1 MPNLR
6 RIEAAVPAIREK
18 KKVAAYA
25 RVSMQSERMLHS
37 LSAQVSYYSGLIQKN
52 PDWEYAGVY
61 ADDFISGT
69 NTVKRDEFKRMLADC
84 EAGKIDIILTKS
96 ISRFARNTVDLL
108 ETVRHLKDLG
118 VEVRFEKERI
128 RSMDG
133 DGELMLTILASFA
146 QEESRSISDNVK
158 WGIRKR
164 MQNGIPNGH
173 FRIYG
178 YRWEGDELVIVP
190 EEAEIVKRIFQ
201 NFLDGKSRLE
211 TERELAAEG
220 ITTRDGCRW
229 VDSNIKVVLTNV
241 TYTGNLLLQKEFIS
255 DPISKQRKKNR
266 GELPRY
272 YVEDTHPA
280 IIDKATFD
288 FVQEEMARRRELGAL
303 ANKSLNTSC
312 FTGKIKCPY
321 CGQSYM
327 HNKRVKN
334 GNVTKSVSRF
344 ARNTVDSLTT
354 VRMLKEK
361 GVEIYFEKENIWTLD
376 AKGELLITIMS
387 SLAQEESRS
396 ISENTTWGQ
405 RKRFADGKASVAYK
419 RFLGYDRGPNGGFV
433 VNQEQAKTVKLIYK
447 LFLDGLTCHAIA
459 KELTERKLPTPGGK
473 AVWSQST
480 VRSILTN
487 EKYKGDALLQK
498 EFTVDFLQ
506 KKTKKNEGEVPQY
519 YVEGNHEAI
528 IDPATF
534 DYVQAEMA
542 RRTRDKHRYSGVS
555 MFSSKIKCGECGCWY
570 GSKVWHSTD
579 KYRRVIYQC
588 NHKYKGGKPCSTPH
602 VTEEQ
607 VKDAFVRA
615 VNILLSEKAELGAN
629 VRAVI
634 AMLCGSAELEKQQAE
649 LKEELEVVVGLV
661 ERCVAENAR
670 TALDQDEYSERYNGL
685 VSRYEAVKAQFDEV
699 TQAIADKNDR
709 KKLLEQ
715 FLRMVETQEPV
726 TEFDERLWSSLVDFV
741 TVYREKDIRVTFK
754 DGTEI

>member
-1 MPNLR
+1 MYGSGKERDFMPNLR
-6 RIEAAVPAIREK
+6 KIEAAVPAIREK

-84 EAGKIDIILTKS
+84 EAGKIDIFLTKS
-96 ISRFARNTVDLL
+96 ISRFARYTVDLL
-108 ETVRHLKDLG
+108 ETVRRLKDLG

-178 YRWEGDELVIVP
+178 YRWKGDELVIVP

-241 TYTGNLLLQKEFIS
+241 TYTGNLLLQKEYIS

-266 GELPRY
+266 GELPQY
-272 YVEDTHPA
+272 YVENTHPA

-288 FVQEEMARRRELGAL
+288 FVQEEMARRRELGPM

-327 HNKRVKN
+327 HNKRTDRGDMEFWNCGSKKKKKKGTGCPVGGTINHKNMVKVCTEVLELDEFDEAIFLEKVDHIDVPERYTLEFHMTDGSVVTKRCPNTGHRDCWTPERRAEVSAKRRKN
-334 GNVTKSVSRF
+334 GTNPIGASCFT
-344 ARNTVDSLTT
+344 
-354 VRMLKEK
+354 
-361 GVEIYFEKENIWTLD
+361 
-376 AKGELLITIMS
+376 
-387 SLAQEESRS
+387 
-396 ISENTTWGQ
+396 GQ
-405 RKRFADGKASVAYK
+405 
-419 RFLGYDRGPNGGFV
+419 
-433 VNQEQAKTVKLIYK
+433 
-447 LFLDGLTCHAIA
+447 
-459 KELTERKLPTPGGK
+459 
-473 AVWSQST
+473 
-480 VRSILTN
+480 
-487 EKYKGDALLQK
+487 
-498 EFTVDFLQ
+498 
-506 KKTKKNEGEVPQY
+506 
-519 YVEGNHEAI
+519 
-528 IDPATF
+528 
-534 DYVQAEMA
+534 
-542 RRTRDKHRYSGVS
+542 
-555 MFSSKIKCGECGCWY
+555 IKCVSCGCNFRKATRNCKD
-570 GSKVWHSTD
+570 GSKVSHWRCAEHNGCDAPSLRENLLEQMVAEVLGLD
-579 KYRRVIYQC
+579 AFDAAAFREQIDRVEVLSSSELRFRFKDGRTASRKWQPP
-588 NHKYKGGKPCSTPH
+588 GRVGRPW
-602 VTEEQ
+602 TEEQ
-607 VKDAFVRA
+607 RTKFKES
-615 VNILLSEKAELGAN
+615 IKGAYTP
-629 VRAVI
+629 
-634 AMLCGSAELEKQQAE
+634 
-649 LKEELEVVVGLV
+649 
-661 ERCVAENAR
+661 ERCR
-670 TALDQDEYSERYNGL
+670 QMSEHMKQLRKERG
-685 VSRYEAVKAQFDEV
+685 
-699 TQAIADKNDR
+699 DKWR
-709 KKLLEQ
+709 
-715 FLRMVETQEPV
+715 
-726 TEFDERLWSSLVDFV
+726 
-741 TVYREKDIRVTFK
+741 REK
-754 DGTEI
+754 

>member
-6 RIEAAVPAIREK
+6 KIEAAVPIIRK
-18 KKVAAYA
+18 KKRVAAYA

-52 PDWEYAGVY
+52 SDWEYAGVY

-69 NTVKRDEFKRMLADC
+69 NTAKRDEFKRMLADC

-108 ETVRHLKDLG
+108 ETVRHLKDLD
-118 VEVRFEKERI
+118 VEVQFEKERI

-190 EEAEIVKRIFQ
+190 EEAEVVKRIFR

-211 TERELAAEG
+211 TERELADEG

-229 VDSNIKVVLTNV
+229 GDSNIKVVLTNV

-266 GELPRY
+266 GELPQY

-327 HNKRVKN
+327 HNKRTDRGDMEFWNCGSKKKKKKGTGCPVGGTINHKNMVKVCTEVLGLDEFDEAIFLEKVDHIDVPERYTLEFHMADGRVVTKACPNTGHRDCWTPERRAEVSAKRRKN
-334 GNVTKSVSRF
+334 GTNPIGASCFT
-344 ARNTVDSLTT
+344 
-354 VRMLKEK
+354 
-361 GVEIYFEKENIWTLD
+361 
-376 AKGELLITIMS
+376 
-387 SLAQEESRS
+387 
-396 ISENTTWGQ
+396 GQ
-405 RKRFADGKASVAYK
+405 
-419 RFLGYDRGPNGGFV
+419 
-433 VNQEQAKTVKLIYK
+433 
-447 LFLDGLTCHAIA
+447 
-459 KELTERKLPTPGGK
+459 
-473 AVWSQST
+473 
-480 VRSILTN
+480 
-487 EKYKGDALLQK
+487 
-498 EFTVDFLQ
+498 
-506 KKTKKNEGEVPQY
+506 
-519 YVEGNHEAI
+519 
-528 IDPATF
+528 
-534 DYVQAEMA
+534 
-542 RRTRDKHRYSGVS
+542 
-555 MFSSKIKCGECGCWY
+555 IKCVSCGCNFRKATRNCKD
-570 GSKVWHSTD
+570 GSKVSHWRCAEHNGCDAPSLRED
-579 KYRRVIYQC
+579 LLEQMVAEVLGLDAFDAAAFREQIDRVEVLSSSELRFC
-588 NHKYKGGKPCSTPH
+588 FKDGRTASCEWAPPERVGRPW
-602 VTEEQ
+602 TEEQ
-607 VKDAFVRA
+607 RTKFKESIKGAYTPERHRQM
-615 VNILLSEKAELGAN
+615 SEH
-629 VRAVI
+629 
-634 AMLCGSAELEKQQAE
+634 MKQ
-649 LKEELEVVVGLV
+649 LRKERG
-661 ERCVAENAR
+661 
-670 TALDQDEYSERYNGL
+670 
-685 VSRYEAVKAQFDEV
+685 
-699 TQAIADKNDR
+699 DK
-709 KKLLEQ
+709 
-715 FLRMVETQEPV
+715 
-726 TEFDERLWSSLVDFV
+726 WC
-741 TVYREKDIRVTFK
+741 REK
-754 DGTEI
+754 

>member
-6 RIEAAVPAIREK
+6 KIEAAVPIIRK
-18 KKVAAYA
+18 KKRVAAYA

-52 PDWEYAGVY
+52 SDWEYAGVY

-69 NTVKRDEFKRMLADC
+69 NTAKRDEFKRMLADC

-108 ETVRHLKDLG
+108 ETVRHLKDLD
-118 VEVRFEKERI
+118 VEVQFEKERI

-190 EEAEIVKRIFQ
+190 EEAEVVKRIFR

-211 TERELAAEG
+211 TERELADEG

-229 VDSNIKVVLTNV
+229 GDSNIKVVLTNV

-266 GELPRY
+266 GELPQY

-327 HNKRVKN
+327 HNKRTDRGDMEFWNCGSKKKKKKGTVCPVGGTINHKNMVKVCTEVLRLDEFDETAFLEKVDHIDVPKRYTLEFHMTDGSVVTKACPNTGHRDCWTPERRAEVSMKRRKN
-334 GNVTKSVSRF
+334 GTNPI
-344 ARNTVDSLTT
+344 
-354 VRMLKEK
+354 
-361 GVEIYFEKENIWTLD
+361 G
-376 AKGELLITIMS
+376 
-387 SLAQEESRS
+387 
-396 ISENTTWGQ
+396 
-405 RKRFADGKASVAYK
+405 AS
-419 RFLGYDRGPNGGFV
+419 
-433 VNQEQAKTVKLIYK
+433 
-447 LFLDGLTCHAIA
+447 C
-459 KELTERKLPTPGGK
+459 
-473 AVWSQST
+473 
-480 VRSILTN
+480 
-487 EKYKGDALLQK
+487 
-498 EFTVDFLQ
+498 FT
-506 KKTKKNEGEVPQY
+506 G
-519 YVEGNHEAI
+519 
-528 IDPATF
+528 
-534 DYVQAEMA
+534 
-542 RRTRDKHRYSGVS
+542 R
-555 MFSSKIKCGECGCWY
+555 IKCVSCGCNFRKATRNCKD
-570 GSKVWHSTD
+570 GSKVSHWRCAEHNGCDSPSLREDLLEQMAAEVLGLDAFDAAAFREKIDRAEVLSSSELRFCFKDGRTVS
-579 KYRRVIYQC
+579 RNWQPPERV
-588 NHKYKGGKPCSTPH
+588 GRPW
-602 VTEEQ
+602 TEEQ
-607 VKDAFVRA
+607 RA
-615 VNILLSEKAELGAN
+615 KFKESIKGAYTPERRRQMSEH
-629 VRAVI
+629 
-634 AMLCGSAELEKQQAE
+634 MKQ
-649 LKEELEVVVGLV
+649 LRKERG
-661 ERCVAENAR
+661 
-670 TALDQDEYSERYNGL
+670 
-685 VSRYEAVKAQFDEV
+685 
-699 TQAIADKNDR
+699 DKWR
-709 KKLLEQ
+709 
-715 FLRMVETQEPV
+715 
-726 TEFDERLWSSLVDFV
+726 
-741 TVYREKDIRVTFK
+741 REK
-754 DGTEI
+754 

>member
-6 RIEAAVPAIREK
+6 KIEAAVPAIREK

-190 EEAEIVKRIFQ
+190 EEAEVVKRIFR

-211 TERELAAEG
+211 TERELADEG

-229 VDSNIKVVLTNV
+229 GDSNIKVVLTNV

-266 GELPRY
+266 GELPQY

-334 GNVTKSVSRF
+334 GNVQEYWNCGSKKKKKVGDGCPVGGTINHKNMVKVCTEVLGLDEF
-344 ARNTVDSLTT
+344 DETAFLEKVD
-354 VRMLKEK
+354 R
-361 GVEIYFEKENIWTLD
+361 I
-376 AKGELLITIMS
+376 
-387 SLAQEESRS
+387 
-396 ISENTTWGQ
+396 
-405 RKRFADGKASVAYK
+405 
-419 RFLGYDRGPNGGFV
+419 
-433 VNQEQAKTVKLIYK
+433 
-447 LFLDGLTCHAIA
+447 
-459 KELTERKLPTPGGK
+459 
-473 AVWSQST
+473 
-480 VRSILTN
+480 
-487 EKYKGDALLQK
+487 
-498 EFTVDFLQ
+498 
-506 KKTKKNEGEVPQY
+506 EVPQKY
-519 YVEGNHEAI
+519 TLDFHM
-528 IDPATF
+528 IDGS
-534 DYVQAEMA
+534 VV
-542 RRTRDKHRYSGVS
+542 TRDCPNTGHQDCWTPERRAEVS
-555 MFSSKIKCGECGCWY
+555 AKRRKNGTNPIGASCFTGQIKCVSCGCNFRKATRNCKD
-570 GSKVWHSTD
+570 GSKVSHWRCAEHNGCDAPSLREDLLEQMATGVLGLD
-579 KYRRVIYQC
+579 AFDAAVFREQIDRVEVLSSSELRFCFKDGRTVSRNWQPPERV
-588 NHKYKGGKPCSTPH
+588 GRPW
-602 VTEEQ
+602 TEEQ
-607 VKDAFVRA
+607 RA
-615 VNILLSEKAELGAN
+615 KFKESIKGAYTPERRRQMSEHMKQLRKERGDKW
-629 VRAVI
+629 RK
-634 AMLCGSAELEKQQAE
+634 EK
-649 LKEELEVVVGLV
+649 
-661 ERCVAENAR
+661 
-670 TALDQDEYSERYNGL
+670 
-685 VSRYEAVKAQFDEV
+685 
-699 TQAIADKNDR
+699 
-709 KKLLEQ
+709 
-715 FLRMVETQEPV
+715 
-726 TEFDERLWSSLVDFV
+726 
-741 TVYREKDIRVTFK
+741 
-754 DGTEI
+754 

>member
-52 PDWEYAGVY
+52 GLGICRRY

-334 GNVTKSVSRF
+334 GNVQEYWNCGSKKKKKVGDGCPVGGTINHKNMVKVCTEVLGLDEF
-344 ARNTVDSLTT
+344 DETAFLEKVD
-354 VRMLKEK
+354 R
-361 GVEIYFEKENIWTLD
+361 I
-376 AKGELLITIMS
+376 
-387 SLAQEESRS
+387 
-396 ISENTTWGQ
+396 
-405 RKRFADGKASVAYK
+405 
-419 RFLGYDRGPNGGFV
+419 
-433 VNQEQAKTVKLIYK
+433 
-447 LFLDGLTCHAIA
+447 
-459 KELTERKLPTPGGK
+459 
-473 AVWSQST
+473 
-480 VRSILTN
+480 
-487 EKYKGDALLQK
+487 
-498 EFTVDFLQ
+498 
-506 KKTKKNEGEVPQY
+506 EVPQKY
-519 YVEGNHEAI
+519 TLDFHM
-528 IDPATF
+528 IDA
-534 DYVQAEMA
+534 
-542 RRTRDKHRYSGVS
+542 
-555 MFSSKIKCGECGCWY
+555 
-570 GSKVWHSTD
+570 VW
-579 KYRRVIYQC
+579 
-588 NHKYKGGKPCSTPH
+588 
-602 VTEEQ
+602 
-607 VKDAFVRA
+607 
-615 VNILLSEKAELGAN
+615 
-629 VRAVI
+629 
-634 AMLCGSAELEKQQAE
+634 
-649 LKEELEVVVGLV
+649 
-661 ERCVAENAR
+661 
-670 TALDQDEYSERYNGL
+670 
-685 VSRYEAVKAQFDEV
+685 
-699 TQAIADKNDR
+699 
-709 KKLLEQ
+709 
-715 FLRMVETQEPV
+715 
-726 TEFDERLWSSLVDFV
+726 
-741 TVYREKDIRVTFK
+741 
-754 DGTEI
+754 

>member
-6 RIEAAVPAIREK
+6 KIEAAVPAIREK

-69 NTVKRDEFKRMLADC
+69 NTVRRDEFKRMLADC

-118 VEVRFEKERI
+118 IEVRFEKENI

-164 MQNGIPNGH
+164 MQNGIPNGR

-211 TERELAAEG
+211 TEREFADEG
-220 ITTRDGCRW
+220 ITTRDGHRW
-229 VDSNIKVVLTNV
+229 TDSNLKVVQTNV
-241 TYTGNLLLQKEFIS
+241 TYTGNLLLQKEFVA
-255 DPISKQRKKNR
+255 DPITKQKKKNR
-266 GELPRY
+266 GELPQY
-272 YVEDTHPA
+272 YVEDTHPP

-334 GNVTKSVSRF
+334 GNVQEYWNCGSKKKKKIGDGCPVGGTINHKNMVKVCTEVLGLTEFDESVF
-344 ARNTVDSLTT
+344 LEQVDHID
-354 VRMLKEK
+354 VPER
-361 GVEIYFEKENIWTLD
+361 YTL
-376 AKGELLITIMS
+376 EFHM
-387 SLAQEESRS
+387 
-396 ISENTTWGQ
+396 
-405 RKRFADGKASVAYK
+405 ADGRVITKDCPNTGHQDCWTPERRAAKA
-419 RFLGYDRGPNGGFV
+419 
-433 VNQEQAKTVKLIYK
+433 
-447 LFLDGLTCHAIA
+447 
-459 KELTERKLPTPGGK
+459 
-473 AVWSQST
+473 
-480 VRSILTN
+480 
-487 EKYKGDALLQK
+487 
-498 EFTVDFLQ
+498 EFM
-506 KKTKKNEGEVPQY
+506 KK
-519 YVEGNHEAI
+519 
-528 IDPATF
+528 
-534 DYVQAEMA
+534 EMA
-542 RRTRDKHRYSGVS
+542 RRKELRIHGAKKSHGDSGD
-555 MFSSKIKCGECGCWY
+555 
-570 GSKVWHSTD
+570 H
-579 KYRRVIYQC
+579 
-588 NHKYKGGKPCSTPH
+588 
-602 VTEEQ
+602 
-607 VKDAFVRA
+607 
-615 VNILLSEKAELGAN
+615 
-629 VRAVI
+629 
-634 AMLCGSAELEKQQAE
+634 
-649 LKEELEVVVGLV
+649 
-661 ERCVAENAR
+661 
-670 TALDQDEYSERYNGL
+670 
-685 VSRYEAVKAQFDEV
+685 
-699 TQAIADKNDR
+699 
-709 KKLLEQ
+709 
-715 FLRMVETQEPV
+715 
-726 TEFDERLWSSLVDFV
+726 
-741 TVYREKDIRVTFK
+741 
-754 DGTEI
+754 

>member
-118 VEVRFEKERI
+118 VEVQFEKERI

-178 YRWEGDELVIVP
+178 YRWESDELVIVP

-229 VDSNIKVVLTNV
+229 ADSNIKVVLTNV
-241 TYTGNLLLQKEFIS
+241 TYTGNLLLQKEFVA
-255 DPISKQRKKNR
+255 DPISKQKKKNR
-266 GELPRY
+266 GELPQY

-288 FVQEEMARRRELGAL
+288 FVQEEMARRREMGPL

-327 HNKRVKN
+327 HNKRVKMEIFRSS
-334 GNVTKSVSRF
+334 GTAA
-344 ARNTVDSLTT
+344 AR
-354 VRMLKEK
+354 
-361 GVEIYFEKENIWTLD
+361 
-376 AKGELLITIMS
+376 
-387 SLAQEESRS
+387 
-396 ISENTTWGQ
+396 
-405 RKRFADGKASVAYK
+405 RKRK
-419 RFLGYDRGPNGGFV
+419 
-433 VNQEQAKTVKLIYK
+433 
-447 LFLDGLTCHAIA
+447 
-459 KELTERKLPTPGGK
+459 
-473 AVWSQST
+473 
-480 VRSILTN
+480 
-487 EKYKGDALLQK
+487 
-498 EFTVDFLQ
+498 
-506 KKTKKNEGEVPQY
+506 
-519 YVEGNHEAI
+519 
-528 IDPATF
+528 
-534 DYVQAEMA
+534 
-542 RRTRDKHRYSGVS
+542 
-555 MFSSKIKCGECGCWY
+555 
-570 GSKVWHSTD
+570 
-579 KYRRVIYQC
+579 
-588 NHKYKGGKPCSTPH
+588 
-602 VTEEQ
+602 
-607 VKDAFVRA
+607 
-615 VNILLSEKAELGAN
+615 
-629 VRAVI
+629 
-634 AMLCGSAELEKQQAE
+634 
-649 LKEELEVVVGLV
+649 
-661 ERCVAENAR
+661 
-670 TALDQDEYSERYNGL
+670 
-685 VSRYEAVKAQFDEV
+685 
-699 TQAIADKNDR
+699 
-709 KKLLEQ
+709 
-715 FLRMVETQEPV
+715 
-726 TEFDERLWSSLVDFV
+726 
-741 TVYREKDIRVTFK
+741 
-754 DGTEI
+754 

>member
-118 VEVRFEKERI
+118 VEVQFEKERI

-178 YRWEGDELVIVP
+178 YRWESDELVIVP

-229 VDSNIKVVLTNV
+229 ADSNIKVVLTNV
-241 TYTGNLLLQKEFIS
+241 TYTGNLLLQKEFVA
-255 DPISKQRKKNR
+255 DPISKQKKKSR
-266 GELPRY
+266 GELPQY

-288 FVQEEMARRRELGAL
+288 FVQEEMARRREMGPL

-334 GNVTKSVSRF
+334 GNIQEFWNCGSKKKKKIGAGCPVGGTINHKNMVRVCTEVLKLDEFDESVFLEQVDHIDVPERYTLEFHMADSSVITKDCP
-344 ARNTVDSLTT
+344 NTGHQDC
-354 VRMLKEK
+354 
-361 GVEIYFEKENIWTLD
+361 WTPERRA
-376 AKGELLITIMS
+376 AKAEFM
-387 SLAQEESRS
+387 
-396 ISENTTWGQ
+396 
-405 RKRFADGKASVAYK
+405 RK
-419 RFLGYDRGPNGGFV
+419 
-433 VNQEQAKTVKLIYK
+433 
-447 LFLDGLTCHAIA
+447 
-459 KELTERKLPTPGGK
+459 
-473 AVWSQST
+473 
-480 VRSILTN
+480 
-487 EKYKGDALLQK
+487 
-498 EFTVDFLQ
+498 
-506 KKTKKNEGEVPQY
+506 
-519 YVEGNHEAI
+519 
-528 IDPATF
+528 
-534 DYVQAEMA
+534 EMA
-542 RRTRDKHRYSGVS
+542 RRKER
-555 MFSSKIKCGECGCWY
+555 
-570 GSKVWHSTD
+570 
-579 KYRRVIYQC
+579 
-588 NHKYKGGKPCSTPH
+588 
-602 VTEEQ
+602 
-607 VKDAFVRA
+607 KDEWR
-615 VNILLSEKAELGAN
+615 
-629 VRAVI
+629 
-634 AMLCGSAELEKQQAE
+634 
-649 LKEELEVVVGLV
+649 
-661 ERCVAENAR
+661 
-670 TALDQDEYSERYNGL
+670 
-685 VSRYEAVKAQFDEV
+685 
-699 TQAIADKNDR
+699 
-709 KKLLEQ
+709 
-715 FLRMVETQEPV
+715 
-726 TEFDERLWSSLVDFV
+726 
-741 TVYREKDIRVTFK
+741 REK
-754 DGTEI
+754 

>member
-6 RIEAAVPAIREK
+6 KIEAAVPAIREK

-118 VEVRFEKERI
+118 VEVQFEKERI

-190 EEAEIVKRIFQ
+190 EEAEVVKRIFR

-266 GELPRY
+266 GELPQY

-327 HNKRVKN
+327 HNKRTDRGDMEFWNCGSKKKKKKGTGCPVGGTINHKNMVKVCTEVLGLDEFDEAIFLEKVDHIDVPERYTLEFHMADGNVVTKDCLNTGHRDCWTPERRAEVSMKRRKN
-334 GNVTKSVSRF
+334 GTNPI
-344 ARNTVDSLTT
+344 
-354 VRMLKEK
+354 
-361 GVEIYFEKENIWTLD
+361 G
-376 AKGELLITIMS
+376 
-387 SLAQEESRS
+387 
-396 ISENTTWGQ
+396 
-405 RKRFADGKASVAYK
+405 AS
-419 RFLGYDRGPNGGFV
+419 
-433 VNQEQAKTVKLIYK
+433 
-447 LFLDGLTCHAIA
+447 C
-459 KELTERKLPTPGGK
+459 
-473 AVWSQST
+473 
-480 VRSILTN
+480 
-487 EKYKGDALLQK
+487 
-498 EFTVDFLQ
+498 FT
-506 KKTKKNEGEVPQY
+506 G
-519 YVEGNHEAI
+519 
-528 IDPATF
+528 
-534 DYVQAEMA
+534 
-542 RRTRDKHRYSGVS
+542 
-555 MFSSKIKCGECGCWY
+555 KIKCVSCGCNFRKATRNCKD
-570 GSKVWHSTD
+570 GSKVSHWRCAEHNGCDSPSLREDLLEQMAAEVLGLDAFDAAAFREKIDRVEVLSSSELRFCFKDGRTVSRNWQPPERVGRPWTEEQRAKFKESIKGAYTPERRRQMSEHMKQLRKERGD
-579 KYRRVIYQC
+579 KWRREKYRRFRR
-588 NHKYKGGKPCSTPH
+588 PSP
-602 VTEEQ
+602 
-607 VKDAFVRA
+607 
-615 VNILLSEKAELGAN
+615 NILPFLLAASGNAVSPVMPASPPTTKTRSPATKRRWTITRITSRGGTIGSLLLST
-629 VRAVI
+629 
-634 AMLCGSAELEKQQAE
+634 
-649 LKEELEVVVGLV
+649 
-661 ERCVAENAR
+661 R
-670 TALDQDEYSERYNGL
+670 TKG
-685 VSRYEAVKAQFDEV
+685 
-699 TQAIADKNDR
+699 
-709 KKLLEQ
+709 
-715 FLRMVETQEPV
+715 FLRPIPSGARASRRWWRMPLPGRST
-726 TEFDERLWSSLVDFV
+726 S
-741 TVYREKDIRVTFK
+741 
-754 DGTEI
+754 

>member
-6 RIEAAVPAIREK
+6 KIEAAVPAIREK

-190 EEAEIVKRIFQ
+190 EEAEVVKRIFR

-211 TERELAAEG
+211 TERELADEG

-229 VDSNIKVVLTNV
+229 GDSNIKVVLTNV

-266 GELPRY
+266 GELPQY

-327 HNKRVKN
+327 HNKRTDRGYMEFWNCGSKKKKKKGAGCPVGGTINHKNMVKVCTEVLGLDEFDEAIFLEKVNHIDVSERYTLEFHMTDGRVITKDCPNTGHRDCWTPERRAEVSAKRRKN
-334 GNVTKSVSRF
+334 GTNPI
-344 ARNTVDSLTT
+344 
-354 VRMLKEK
+354 
-361 GVEIYFEKENIWTLD
+361 G
-376 AKGELLITIMS
+376 
-387 SLAQEESRS
+387 
-396 ISENTTWGQ
+396 
-405 RKRFADGKASVAYK
+405 AS
-419 RFLGYDRGPNGGFV
+419 
-433 VNQEQAKTVKLIYK
+433 
-447 LFLDGLTCHAIA
+447 C
-459 KELTERKLPTPGGK
+459 
-473 AVWSQST
+473 
-480 VRSILTN
+480 
-487 EKYKGDALLQK
+487 
-498 EFTVDFLQ
+498 FT
-506 KKTKKNEGEVPQY
+506 G
-519 YVEGNHEAI
+519 
-528 IDPATF
+528 
-534 DYVQAEMA
+534 
-542 RRTRDKHRYSGVS
+542 
-555 MFSSKIKCGECGCWY
+555 KIKCVSCGCNFRKATRNCKD
-570 GSKVWHSTD
+570 GSKVSHWRCAEHNGCDAPSLRED
-579 KYRRVIYQC
+579 LLEQMAAEVLGLDAFDAAVFREQIDRVEVLSSSDLCFYF
-588 NHKYKGGKPCSTPH
+588 KDGRTASREWVPPERVGRPW
-602 VTEEQ
+602 TEEQ
-607 VKDAFVRA
+607 RTKFKESIKGAYTPERRRQM
-615 VNILLSEKAELGAN
+615 SEH
-629 VRAVI
+629 
-634 AMLCGSAELEKQQAE
+634 MKQ
-649 LKEELEVVVGLV
+649 LRKERG
-661 ERCVAENAR
+661 
-670 TALDQDEYSERYNGL
+670 
-685 VSRYEAVKAQFDEV
+685 
-699 TQAIADKNDR
+699 DKWR
-709 KKLLEQ
+709 
-715 FLRMVETQEPV
+715 
-726 TEFDERLWSSLVDFV
+726 
-741 TVYREKDIRVTFK
+741 REK
-754 DGTEI
+754 

>member
-6 RIEAAVPAIREK
+6 KIEAAVPAIREK

-190 EEAEIVKRIFQ
+190 EEAEVVKRIFQ

-288 FVQEEMARRRELGAL
+288 FVQEEIARRRELGAL

-334 GNVTKSVSRF
+334 GNIQEYWNCGSKKKKKVGAGCPVGGTINHKNMVKVCTEVLGLDEFDEAIFLEKVDHIDVPERYTLEFHMADGRVVTKACPNTGHRDCWTPERRAEVSAKR
-344 ARNTVDSLTT
+344 RKNGTNP
-354 VRMLKEK
+354 K
-361 GVEIYFEKENIWTLD
+361 G
-376 AKGELLITIMS
+376 
-387 SLAQEESRS
+387 
-396 ISENTTWGQ
+396 
-405 RKRFADGKASVAYK
+405 AS
-419 RFLGYDRGPNGGFV
+419 
-433 VNQEQAKTVKLIYK
+433 
-447 LFLDGLTCHAIA
+447 C
-459 KELTERKLPTPGGK
+459 
-473 AVWSQST
+473 
-480 VRSILTN
+480 
-487 EKYKGDALLQK
+487 
-498 EFTVDFLQ
+498 FT
-506 KKTKKNEGEVPQY
+506 G
-519 YVEGNHEAI
+519 
-528 IDPATF
+528 
-534 DYVQAEMA
+534 
-542 RRTRDKHRYSGVS
+542 R
-555 MFSSKIKCGECGCWY
+555 IKCVSCGCNFRKATRNCKD
-570 GSKVWHSTD
+570 GSKVSHWRCAEHNGCDAPSLRED
-579 KYRRVIYQC
+579 LLEQMAAEVLGLDAFDAAAFREQIDRVEVLSSSELRFYF
-588 NHKYKGGKPCSTPH
+588 KDGRTASRERVPLERVGRPW
-602 VTEEQ
+602 TEEQ
-607 VKDAFVRA
+607 RA
-615 VNILLSEKAELGAN
+615 KFKESIKGVYTPERRRQMSEHMKQLRKERGDKW
-629 VRAVI
+629 RK
-634 AMLCGSAELEKQQAE
+634 EK
-649 LKEELEVVVGLV
+649 
-661 ERCVAENAR
+661 
-670 TALDQDEYSERYNGL
+670 
-685 VSRYEAVKAQFDEV
+685 
-699 TQAIADKNDR
+699 
-709 KKLLEQ
+709 
-715 FLRMVETQEPV
+715 
-726 TEFDERLWSSLVDFV
+726 
-741 TVYREKDIRVTFK
+741 
-754 DGTEI
+754 

>member
-6 RIEAAVPAIREK
+6 KIEAAVPIIREK
-18 KKVAAYA
+18 KRVAAYA

-52 PDWEYAGVY
+52 SDWEYAGVY

-190 EEAEIVKRIFQ
+190 EEAEVVKRIFR

-211 TERELAAEG
+211 TERELADEG

-229 VDSNIKVVLTNV
+229 GDSNIKVVLTNV

-266 GELPRY
+266 GELPQY

-334 GNVTKSVSRF
+334 GNIQEYWNCGSKKKKKKGAGCPVGGTINHKNMVKVCTEVLGLDEFDEAIFLEKVNHIDVPERYTLEFHMADGNVVTKDCL
-344 ARNTVDSLTT
+344 NTGHRDC
-354 VRMLKEK
+354 
-361 GVEIYFEKENIWTLD
+361 WT
-376 AKGELLITIMS
+376 
-387 SLAQEESRS
+387 
-396 ISENTTWGQ
+396 
-405 RKRFADGKASVAYK
+405 
-419 RFLGYDRGPNGGFV
+419 P
-433 VNQEQAKTVKLIYK
+433 
-447 LFLDGLTCHAIA
+447 
-459 KELTERKLPTPGGK
+459 ER
-473 AVWSQST
+473 
-480 VRSILTN
+480 R
-487 EKYKGDALLQK
+487 
-498 EFTVDFLQ
+498 
-506 KKTKKNEGEVPQY
+506 
-519 YVEGNHEAI
+519 
-528 IDPATF
+528 
-534 DYVQAEMA
+534 AE
-542 RRTRDKHRYSGVS
+542 VS
-555 MFSSKIKCGECGCWY
+555 MKRRKNGTNPIGASCFTGKIKCVSCGCNFRKATRNCKD
-570 GSKVWHSTD
+570 GSKVSHWRCAEHNGCDSPSLRED
-579 KYRRVIYQC
+579 LLEQMAAEVLGLDAFDAAAFREKIDRVEVLSSSELRFCFKDGRTVSRNWQPPERV
-588 NHKYKGGKPCSTPH
+588 GRPW
-602 VTEEQ
+602 TEEQ
-607 VKDAFVRA
+607 RA
-615 VNILLSEKAELGAN
+615 KFKESIKGAYTPERRRQMSEH
-629 VRAVI
+629 
-634 AMLCGSAELEKQQAE
+634 MKQ
-649 LKEELEVVVGLV
+649 LRKERG
-661 ERCVAENAR
+661 
-670 TALDQDEYSERYNGL
+670 
-685 VSRYEAVKAQFDEV
+685 
-699 TQAIADKNDR
+699 DKWR
-709 KKLLEQ
+709 
-715 FLRMVETQEPV
+715 
-726 TEFDERLWSSLVDFV
+726 
-741 TVYREKDIRVTFK
+741 REK
-754 DGTEI
+754 

>member
-118 VEVRFEKERI
+118 VEVQFEKERI

-178 YRWEGDELVIVP
+178 YRWESDELVIVP

-229 VDSNIKVVLTNV
+229 ADSNIKVVLTNV
-241 TYTGNLLLQKEFIS
+241 TYTGNLLLQKEFVA
-255 DPISKQRKKNR
+255 DPISKQKKKNR
-266 GELPRY
+266 GELPQY

-288 FVQEEMARRRELGAL
+288 FVQEEMARRREMGPL

-334 GNVTKSVSRF
+334 GNIQEFWNCGSKKKKKIGAGCPVGGTINHKNMVRVCTEVLKLDEFDESVFLEQVDHIDVPERYTLEFHMADGCVVTK
-344 ARNTVDSLTT
+344 ACPNTGHQDC
-354 VRMLKEK
+354 
-361 GVEIYFEKENIWTLD
+361 WTPERRA
-376 AKGELLITIMS
+376 AKAEFM
-387 SLAQEESRS
+387 
-396 ISENTTWGQ
+396 
-405 RKRFADGKASVAYK
+405 RK
-419 RFLGYDRGPNGGFV
+419 
-433 VNQEQAKTVKLIYK
+433 
-447 LFLDGLTCHAIA
+447 
-459 KELTERKLPTPGGK
+459 
-473 AVWSQST
+473 
-480 VRSILTN
+480 
-487 EKYKGDALLQK
+487 
-498 EFTVDFLQ
+498 
-506 KKTKKNEGEVPQY
+506 
-519 YVEGNHEAI
+519 
-528 IDPATF
+528 
-534 DYVQAEMA
+534 EMA
-542 RRTRDKHRYSGVS
+542 RRKER
-555 MFSSKIKCGECGCWY
+555 
-570 GSKVWHSTD
+570 
-579 KYRRVIYQC
+579 
-588 NHKYKGGKPCSTPH
+588 
-602 VTEEQ
+602 
-607 VKDAFVRA
+607 KDEWR
-615 VNILLSEKAELGAN
+615 
-629 VRAVI
+629 
-634 AMLCGSAELEKQQAE
+634 
-649 LKEELEVVVGLV
+649 
-661 ERCVAENAR
+661 
-670 TALDQDEYSERYNGL
+670 
-685 VSRYEAVKAQFDEV
+685 
-699 TQAIADKNDR
+699 
-709 KKLLEQ
+709 
-715 FLRMVETQEPV
+715 
-726 TEFDERLWSSLVDFV
+726 
-741 TVYREKDIRVTFK
+741 REK
-754 DGTEI
+754 